1 MALQQL
7 AMRRRLFMI
16 TNSQTNLY
24 QFKDLIFYEDIPLR
38 CVVHI
43 HIYLHWVFGFD
54 GLPILDSQLGNWL
67 FWHSWINF
75 SRRYSIYETNI
86 YIPMFLMKQLI
97 KSLIIDSGFSELKTT
112 PSILIHKT
120 MIQDCILFQGKK
132 SLCDNICLTKPTQ
145 LLWFGSQCHKFLILF
160 VLLDHSLLCNGNSIT
175 SQTKWLYCLF
185 WEV

>member
-24 QFKDLIFYEDIPLR
+24 QFEDLIFYEDIPLR

-75 SRRYSIYETNI
+75 PRRYSIYETNI

-120 MIQDCILFQGKK
+120 MI
-132 SLCDNICLTKPTQ
+132 
-145 LLWFGSQCHKFLILF
+145 
-160 VLLDHSLLCNGNSIT
+160 
-175 SQTKWLYCLF
+175 
-185 WEV
+185 